1 MKTNRTHHITNRRMN
16 EGFTLIE
23 LMVSLSLFTIIV
35 LAAIASLYTVNGAS
49 RKVQAMRT
57 ALDNLNFA
65 IESMSRT
72 IRTGTDVGC
81 NGNPHTDCTIEQG
94 PGGDIIVRSTLGF
107 VGNVR
112 YLRCDGCNPNG
123 TSSVQKWQQG
133 GSPVEITSPE
143 IDVQNLTFYVSGADT
158 ADGVQPSVTMFI
170 QGVATAGGTIAPFAV
185 QTHITQRTAE

>member
-1 MKTNRTHHITNRRMN
+1 MKTNRTHRITTRRRMN

-72 IRTGTDVGC
+72 IRTGTDIGC
-81 NGNPHTDCTIEQG
+81 NGNAFTPCPIDQG
-94 PGGDIIVRSTLGF
+94 PAADIIVRSTLGSIR
-107 VGNVR
+107 NIR
-112 YLRCDGCNPNG
+112 YEWCNGCNSNG
-123 TSSVQKWQQG
+123 TSSIRRIEG
-133 GSPVEITSPE
+133 GTPVVITSPE
-143 IDVQNLTFYVSGADT
+143 IDVQNLTFYV
-158 ADGVQPSVTMFI
+158 DGVITTDGIQPSVIMFI
-170 QGVATAGGTIAPFAV
+170 QGVATAGGTVAPFAV
-185 QTHITQRTAE
+185 QTYITQRTAE

>member
-1 MKTNRTHHITNRRMN
+1 MN

-72 IRTGTDVGC
+72 IRTGTNIGC
-81 NGNPHTDCTIEQG
+81 NGSPGQPCPIEQG
-94 PGGDIIVRSTLGF
+94 GAGDIIVRSTLGF
-107 VGNVR
+107 VGNVT
-112 YLRCDGCNPNG
+112 YQRCDGCNPNG
-123 TSSVQKWQQG
+123 TSSIQKRQQG
-133 GSPVEITSPE
+133 QSAVEITSPE
-143 IDVQNLTFYVSGADT
+143 IDVQNLIFYVSGVDT

-170 QGVATAGGTIAPFAV
+170 QGVATAGGSVAPFAV
-185 QTHITQRTAE
+185 QTYITQRTAE